1 MKLQFKYQKFQAD
14 AVIAQLRMSLT
25 DSHIWRLLI

>member
-14 AVIAQLRMSLT
+14 AAKQLRMSLT